1 MITINILADAKYP
14 FDRAALRTHLTSVLA
29 KYKLTDNVQIDLQV
43 VGKRKMS
50 KFHHTYMQLSG
61 PTDVLSFPLN
71 DPSDDRPFLSSPDGV
86 LRLGDL
92 VICYP
97 VAVKETLEKQC
108 RLDQQI
114 QFLAEHGLM
123 HLLGFH
129 HE

>member
-14 FDRAALRTHLTSVLA
+14 LDRDSLRTRLTQVLA
-29 KYKLTDNVQIDLQV
+29 THKLTDNVEVDITV

-50 KFHHTYMQLSG
+50 KLHVDYMNLPG
-61 PTDVLSFPLN
+61 PTDVLSFPLT
-71 DPSDDRPFLSSPDGV
+71 DPTDNRPFVTSPDGI
-86 LRLGDL
+86 LRLGDI

-97 VAVKETLEKQC
+97 VAIEEALSKQIKV
-108 RLDQQI
+108 DEQI

>member
-1 MITINILADAKYP
+1 MITINILADAKFP
-14 FDRAALRTHLTSVLA
+14 FDRVAIREHLTKVLA
-29 KYKLTDNVQIDLQV
+29 RYRLTERVEITLSV

-50 KFHHTYMQLSG
+50 EYHKYYMQIPG

-71 DPSDDRPFLSSPDGV
+71 DTADPRPFVSPPDGI
-86 LRLGDL
+86 LRLGDI
-92 VICYP
+92 VVCYS
-97 VAVKETLEKQC
+97 VAVEEALEKQVKV
-108 RLDQQI
+108 DNQI

>member
-14 FDRAALRTHLTSVLA
+14 FDRVVLRSHCAKLLA
-29 KYKLTDNVQIDLQV
+29 KYKLTEGVEVDIQA

-50 KFHHTYMQLSG
+50 ALHKVYMDLPG

-71 DPSDDRPFLSSPDGV
+71 DPADDRPFMSSPDGI
-86 LRLGDL
+86 LRLGDI
-92 VICYP
+92 VVCYP
-97 VAVKETLEKQC
+97 IAREEALEKQC
-108 RLDQQI
+108 KLDTQI
-114 QFLAEHGLM
+114 QALVEHGLM

>member
-14 FDRAALRTHLTSVLA
+14 FDRTSLRDHLTKVLV
-29 KYKLTDNVQIDLQV
+29 KYRLTDNIEIDVQV

-50 KFHHTYMQLSG
+50 ELHRVYMQIPG

-71 DPSDDRPFLSSPDGV
+71 DPADDRPFISSPDGV

-92 VICYP
+92 VVCYS
-97 VAVKETLEKQC
+97 VAVEEALEKQC
-108 RLDQQI
+108 KVDDQI
-114 QFLAEHGLM
+114 KFLAEHGLM
-123 HLLGFH
+123 HLLGYH

>member
-14 FDRAALRTHLTSVLA
+14 VDRDTLREHLA
-29 KYKLTDNVQIDLQV
+29 KILASHRLTDNVEVDIMV
-43 VGKRKMS
+43 VGKRKMT
-50 KFHHTYMQLSG
+50 KLHMDFLNLPG
-61 PTDVLSFPLN
+61 PTDVLSFPLS
-71 DPSDDRPFLSSPDGV
+71 DPADSRPFVASPDGI
-86 LRLGDL
+86 LRLGDI

-97 VAVKETLEKQC
+97 VAIEEALAKQI
-108 RLDQQI
+108 RVDEQI

>member
-1 MITINILADAKYP
+1 M
-14 FDRAALRTHLTSVLA
+14 S
-29 KYKLTDNVQIDLQV
+29 QIHQ
-43 VGKRKMS
+43 
-50 KFHHTYMQLSG
+50 TYMQVAG

-71 DPSDDRPFLSSPDGV
+71 DPADDRPFLMPPDGI
-86 LRLGDL
+86 LRMGDI

-97 VAVKETLEKQC
+97 EAVTEALEKQIKV
-108 RLDQQI
+108 DTQI